1 MSGRVVLFDHQEN
14 RVLDER
20 RDHTKYVVQ
29 VTHARYRDCLWVATA
44 GWDRQIW
51 VYCLRGTKLGEP
63 MASVRLATNP
73 ETVTFISHPESDQ
86 PTLLVTR
93 RDSTFLHYYQCR
105 VGDLSGSLVRPLQW
119 LGRQNLA
126 PHTNAWV
133 SWSPSSVAISPN
145 NGQLLAVA
153 TSTIP
158 HAKAIIVRLLMPPLQ
173 NLASQTAPDDEHVS
187 HTAQTHQRFASEDQ
201 EAAAIQLHVNTF
213 APQTPYSTPKV
224 CWRPDG
230 SGIWINGD
238 DGVVRGL
245 DASNGKICS
254 TLRDG
259 HEAGSKI
266 RSMWAGMVDV
276 EGKETEWLVSG
287 GFDKRLVVW
296 SPGDDRN
303 DTAA

>member
-1 MSGRVVLFDHQEN
+1 MSGRVVLFDHRED

-29 VTHARYRDCLWVATA
+29 VTHAHYKDSLWVATA

-51 VYCLRGTKLGEP
+51 VYCLQGSKLGEP
-63 MASVRLATNP
+63 VGSVALATNP
-73 ETVTFISHPESDQ
+73 ETVTFIVHPESSE

-93 RDSTFLHYYQCR
+93 RDSTFLDYYQYQA
-105 VGDLSGSLVRPLQW
+105 DDSSGSPVRPLRW

-133 SWSPSSVAISPN
+133 SWSPSSVAISPKDD
-145 NGQLLAVA
+145 QLLAVV

-158 HAKAIIVRLLMPPLQ
+158 HAKVIIVRLLIPSLQ
-173 NLASQTAPDDEHVS
+173 TSEPHTTPGVGIVSQPAQARRRLAI
-187 HTAQTHQRFASEDQ
+187 EDQ
-201 EAAAIQLHVNTF
+201 EAAAVQVHVNTF

-238 DGVVRGL
+238 DGVLRGL
-245 DASNGKICS
+245 DARNGKICS
-254 TLRDG
+254 TLGDG

-276 EGKETEWLVSG
+276 EGKEMEWLMSG

-296 SPGDDRN
+296 RHNHDGN
-303 DTAA
+303 DTAV